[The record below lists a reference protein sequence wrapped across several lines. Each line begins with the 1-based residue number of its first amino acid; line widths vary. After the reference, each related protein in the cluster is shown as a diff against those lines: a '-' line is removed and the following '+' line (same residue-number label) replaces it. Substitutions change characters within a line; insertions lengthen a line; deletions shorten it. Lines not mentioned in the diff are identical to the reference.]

1 MLRRMMAEIIFLNPT
16 DASAAMIALSELGY
30 ELEEMVEW
38 IDDESGARWI
48 LAFTRSELDPT
59 GFFESMQALVKPM
72 GGDIVEAGYAPADLE
87 AWIRA
92 KS

>member
-30 ELEEMVEW
+30 VLEEMVEW

-48 LAFTRSELDPT
+48 LAFIRSEL
-59 GFFESMQALVKPM
+59 
-72 GGDIVEAGYAPADLE
+72 GGSFASVERNTVTS
-87 AWIRA
+87 WR
-92 KS
+92 